1 VIEAVITQQ
10 LTLYPWQQDTW
21 EQLARAKNTATL
33 PHALLLVGID
43 GIGKRHFANIFAN
56 YALCKNPQA
65 NAACGVCHDCHLF
78 RAATHPDFLW
88 VEPEAAGK
96 IINVEQIRSIVKR
109 VNETTL
115 TGGMRI
121 IIINPAT
128 AMNINA
134 SNALL
139 KTLEEPT
146 PNTLIM
152 LICNQ
157 GMRLPATIISRC
169 QKVIFAKPAHPQ
181 AVAWLREQLED
192 DKIDPQLLLKLA
204 DGAPLKAL
212 FWMRENLFSLRKELY
227 QGLHALSQGD
237 ADPLS
242 LAVKWMDV
250 DQSSLVDLI
259 LSWLTD
265 LLRFKMTSDQDM
277 LINSDYKN
285 EIAKVSVALLKNNL
299 LAYIDH
305 LQLTRSHL
313 SASLNLNKQLMLEDL
328 FIRWAEYVSS

>member
-1 VIEAVITQQ
+1 MSEAPVTQQ
-10 LTLYPWQQDTW
+10 RTLFPWQLSAW
-21 EQLARAKNTATL
+21 EQLAHAKNSASM
-33 PHALLLVGID
+33 PHALLMVGID
-43 GIGKRHFANIFAN
+43 GIGKRHFANLFAN
-56 YALCKNPQA
+56 FMLCKNPQGDA
-65 NAACGVCHDCHLF
+65 VCGECHDCHMF
-78 RAATHPDFLW
+78 RANTHPDLMW
-88 VEPEAAGK
+88 VEPEAVGK
-96 IINVEQIRSIVKR
+96 IINVEQIRAVVKK
-109 VNETTL
+109 VNESTL
-115 TGGMRI
+115 TGGYRV

-134 SNALL
+134 ANALL

-157 GMRLPATIISRC
+157 GLRLPATIISRC
-169 QKVIFAKPAHPQ
+169 QKVMFIRPPHAQ
-181 AVAWLREQLED
+181 AVAWLREQLDD

-212 FWMRENLFSLRKELY
+212 FWLQENLFPLRKDLF

-237 ADPLS
+237 ADPLAM
-242 LAVKWMDV
+242 AVRYLDA
-250 DQSSLVDLI
+250 DQTSLVDLL

-265 LLRFKMTSDQDM
+265 LLRFKMTSDEAM
-277 LINSDYKN
+277 LVNSDYKN
-285 EIAKVSVALLKNNL
+285 EIAKVSVSLLKNNL

-305 LQLTRSHL
+305 LQQMRSHL
-313 SASLNLNKQLMLEDL
+313 AASLNLNKQLMLEDI

>member
-1 VIEAVITQQ
+1 VSEAVVTQQ
-10 LTLYPWQQDTW
+10 QTFFPWQLGAW
-21 EQLARAKNTATL
+21 EQLTRAKNAASL

-43 GIGKRHFANIFAN
+43 GIGKRHFANKFAN
-56 YALCKNPQA
+56 YVLCKNPQTDA
-65 NAACGVCHDCHLF
+65 ECGKCQDCHLF
-78 RAATHPDFLW
+78 RANTHPDFLW
-88 VEPEAAGK
+88 VEPEAPGK
-96 IINVEQIRSIVKR
+96 IINVEQIRAVVKR
-109 VNETTL
+109 VNESTL
-115 TGGMRI
+115 TGGFRV

-134 SNALL
+134 ANALL

-157 GMRLPATIISRC
+157 GLRLPATVISRC
-169 QKVIFAKPAHPQ
+169 QKVIFTKPPHAQ
-181 AVAWLREQLED
+181 AVAWLREQLDD

-212 FWMRENLFSLRKELY
+212 FWLQEDLFSLRKELY

-237 ADPLS
+237 ADPLA
-242 LAVKWMDV
+242 LAVKWLDV
-250 DQSSLVDLI
+250 DQCSLVDLV

-265 LLRFKMTSDQDM
+265 LLRYKLTSDEEL

-285 EIAKVSVALLKNNL
+285 EIAKVSVSLLKDNL

-305 LQLTRSHL
+305 LQHTRSHL
-313 SASLNLNKQLMLEDL
+313 AAALNLNKQLMLEDL

>member
-1 VIEAVITQQ
+1 VIEAAITQQ

-21 EQLARAKNTATL
+21 EQLTRAKNTATL

-56 YALCKNPQA
+56 YALCKNPQT

-88 VEPEAAGK
+88 VEPEAVGK

-115 TGGMRI
+115 TGGMRV

-157 GMRLPATIISRC
+157 GLRLPATIISRC
-169 QKVIFAKPAHPQ
+169 QKVIFTKPAHPQ

-242 LAVKWMDV
+242 LAVKWLDV
-250 DQSSLVDLI
+250 DQSSLVDLM

-313 SASLNLNKQLMLEDL
+313 SSSLNLNKQLMLEDL